1 MTTKTLVLAAA
12 ALAASVTLA
21 RAQTAQDHEAHHP
34 GTDAGTT
41 AQAQPPA
48 PPSGMT
54 RGPAQ
59 PGTMPMQPGATPGGP
74 NMMMGADMTH
84 MSNMMQMMRGGMMP
98 MGMGMAAGRPFQH
111 IEGQVAF
118 YKTELK
124 ITDAQELLWNAFAEA
139 LRGNA
144 TRLQQAMA
152 KATEAKGVVAVP
164 ERMERRI
171 ATLAAL
177 LDAMQSM
184 QAAAKPLY
192 AVLTDEQKKV
202 ADELMAEHMMAMRAR
217 GL

>member
-21 RAQTAQDHEAHHP
+21 SAQTAQDHEAHHP

-41 AQAQPPA
+41 AQTQPPA
-48 PPSGMT
+48 PPSGMA
-54 RGPAQ
+54 R
-59 PGTMPMQPGATPGGP
+59 GP
-74 NMMMGADMTH
+74 NMMMGGDMTQ
-84 MSNMMQMMRGGMMP
+84 MSDMMQMMRGARMP
-98 MGMGMAAGRPFQH
+98 MGMGMAGGRPFQH
-111 IEGQVAF
+111 IEGQIAF

-124 ITDAQELLWNAFAEA
+124 ITDAQDPLWNAFADA

-152 KATEAKGVVAVP
+152 RATEAKGIVVVP
-164 ERMERRI
+164 EQMERRI
-171 ATLAAL
+171 AMLTAL

-184 QAAAKPLY
+184 QSAAKPLY
-192 AVLTDEQKKV
+192 ASLTDEQKKV
-202 ADELMAEHMMAMRAR
+202 ADELMTEHMMAMRVR

>member
-1 MTTKTLVLAAA
+1 MTTKILVLAAA

-21 RAQTAQDHEAHHP
+21 SAQTAQDPHHP

-48 PPSGMT
+48 PPSGMM

-59 PGTMPMQPGATPGGP
+59 PGAMPMQPGATPSGP

-84 MSNMMQMMRGGMMP
+84 MSDMMQMMRGGMMP
-98 MGMGMAAGRPFQH
+98 MGLGMAAGRPFQH

-124 ITDAQELLWNAFAEA
+124 ITDAQEPLWNAFAEA

-144 TRLQQAMA
+144 ARLQQAMA

-164 ERMERRI
+164 EQMECRI
-171 ATLAAL
+171 AMLTTL

-184 QAAAKPLY
+184 QAAATPLY
-192 AVLTDEQKKV
+192 AALTDEQKKV